1 MKFQL
6 KRAVAAACLLTAP
19 SLVLAE
25 ESAVSV
31 FDSVIDDSHWSLLT
45 RSVYE
50 RRDYL
55 NGGKSNG
62 GRNKTLAKSERSDYA
77 EEWGL
82 GLMGSFES
90 GYTRGLLGFGVDAH
104 AYVAQNLMGDDYRVG
119 KIRLL
124 PVDQDGY
131 AQDGIARGGVALK
144 AKLSNTVVRY
154 GEQRV
159 KTPVFSASDSR
170 LLPETMHGWFINS
183 KEFDALSLVGG
194 HFTGSTDRN
203 SRSTNNDLTV
213 NYLNP
218 ATRRGDAFDL
228 VGGTWTGVPR
238 MSVSLFSGRLTDTW
252 VTTYAGASYNVPLP
266 NKASLALDAQV
277 YHSRDT
283 GNALAGDIDNTTASL
298 MATYAASAHKIG
310 LGWQKVASDTPFDYV
325 TRGAIYLSN
334 AAQLSDFNAPHETSW
349 QLRYELDA
357 TALGVPG
364 MSLGAAY
371 VRGSGIDGTRMGAD
385 SGYAWLGYG
394 KDGKHWERDLWVR
407 YTVPSGTAKG
417 TSVLL
422 RYGVHRA
429 NAAQAELDADQIRL
443 SVEFP
448 MGG

>member
-1 MKFQL
+1 MQFKYIGVVFG
-6 KRAVAAACLLTAP
+6 AFVCCAP
-19 SLVLAE
+19 MAGAE
-25 ESAVSV
+25 ESSSSV
-31 FDSVIDDSHWSLLT
+31 FGSFVDDAHWSLLT

-62 GRNKTLAKSERSDYA
+62 GRNKYLSKALRSDYA

-82 GLMGSFES
+82 GLMGSVES
-90 GYTRGLLGFGVDAH
+90 GFTRGALGFGIDAH

-124 PVDQDGY
+124 PLDQDGY
-131 AQDGIARGGVALK
+131 AQDGLARGGVAVK

-159 KTPVFSASDSR
+159 KTPIFSSSDSR
-170 LLPETMHGWFINS
+170 LLPETMRGWFVNS
-183 KEFDALSLVGG
+183 KEFDTLTLQGG
-194 HFTGSTDRN
+194 HFTGMTDRN

-218 ATRRGDAFDL
+218 ATQRGDAFDL
-228 VGGTWTGVPR
+228 IGGTWTGVPR
-238 MSVSLFSGRLTDTW
+238 LSLSVFAGRLTDTW
-252 VTTYAGASYNVPLP
+252 TTSYVGASYGIPL
-266 NKASLALDAQV
+266 ADQSTLSFESHV
-277 YHSRDT
+277 YVNRDT
-283 GNALAGDIDNTTASL
+283 GDTFAGKIRNTTGSL
-298 MATYAASAHKIG
+298 MTSYQTGAHKFG
-310 LGWQKVASDTPFDYV
+310 LGWQKVDGDTPFDYV
-325 TRGAIYLSN
+325 SRGAIWLGN
-334 AAQLSDFNAPHETSW
+334 AMQLSDFNGPREQSW
-349 QLRYELDA
+349 QLRYELDGKA
-357 TALGVPG
+357 IKLPGTSMGV
-364 MSLGAAY
+364 AY
-371 VRGSGIDGTRMGAD
+371 TRGSGIDGTHMPSG

-394 KDGKHWERDLWVR
+394 QDGKHWERDVWVR
-407 YTVPSGTAKG
+407 YTASSGVAKG

-429 NAAQAELDADQIRL
+429 NKAQAELDANQIRL